1 MLYTDANNAVHEDH
15 YAGFVT
21 ETANSYADECF
32 SQASAH
38 MQSTDQCLVEEDL
51 DDIAAFPIFSKRSS
65 RRLRRTS
72 IEIYRKSLHDVEND
86 TTEEECDTNPVTDN
100 TETDIAT
107 DDVDMHS
114 ASDDVFSNEH
124 APPTT
129 ESDHFSMLPTIHIQ
143 RVDVQSDVN
152 TVTLP
157 SIMNSNTDIQPKTG
171 ILFLM

>member
-1 MLYTDANNAVHEDH
+1 VLYTDANNAVHEDH

-124 APPTT
+124 ALPTT